1 MSVFNP
7 SNIAKQANQI
17 YANVNGLLKNLPT
30 KGNEQKKI
38 NFSGDIEDDFFKS
51 STSALQNKK
60 KRIFNEESGHYPR
73 FTNNLVESQMAEIR

>member
-1 MSVFNP
+1 MSVFDP

-30 KGNEQKKI
+30 KANEQKKI